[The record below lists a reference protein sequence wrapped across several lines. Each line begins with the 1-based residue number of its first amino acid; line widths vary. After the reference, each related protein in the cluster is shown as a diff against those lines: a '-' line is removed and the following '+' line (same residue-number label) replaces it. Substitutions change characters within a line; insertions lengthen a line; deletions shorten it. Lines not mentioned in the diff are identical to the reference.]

1 MGPGLGLG
9 NTMGMGEIS
18 SGNIHIQNVHSEG
31 ARNSS
36 RSGVGIGSSID
47 GTGICIGIC
56 IMNKKIRVIF
66 RIDTLTQ
73 LQSSCKGQ

>member
-36 RSGVGIGSSID
+36 R
-47 GTGICIGIC
+47 
-56 IMNKKIRVIF
+56 R
-66 RIDTLTQ
+66 
-73 LQSSCKGQ
+73 

>member
-36 RSGVGIGSSID
+36 RSGVGIGSSKKVFIKSK
-47 GTGICIGIC
+47 
-56 IMNKKIRVIF
+56 NKERSRFK
-66 RIDTLTQ
+66 TNLNHH
-73 LQSSCKGQ
+73 SP